1 MAEDYV
7 MNNEGRCGKY
17 VVQTL
22 QPPPL
27 SEKFQEFYATYA
39 RRLLWM
45 DKNVVPGSFQMN
57 LSWYLHLIM
66 YI

>member
-45 DKNVVPGSFQMN
+45 DKNVVPGSF
-57 LSWYLHLIM
+57 
-66 YI
+66 